1 MKLKGKPR
9 KARLVGN
16 LLLLASLLLLLLQG
30 TFLNLSDAGMAA
42 VAVLAFALLI
52 TALVFLL
59 FWPGAAGNAGAGIL
73 PPLRRRH
80 RRRPVIPKE
89 NNSPL
94 AVLEVL
100 YIWLT

>member
-9 KARLVGN
+9 KARLGGN

-52 TALVFLL
+52 AAALVFLL
-59 FWPGAAGNAGAGIL
+59 FWCCPCCGRGLPGTLGLEYCPRCGGAIEDD
-73 PPLRRRH
+73 P
-80 RRRPVIPKE
+80 
-89 NNSPL
+89 
-94 AVLEVL
+94 
-100 YIWLT
+100 

>member
-30 TFLNLSDAGMAA
+30 TFLKLSDAGMAA

-52 TALVFLL
+52 AALVFLL
-59 FWPGAAGNAGAGIL
+59 FWRCPCCGRGLPGTLGLEYCPRCGGAIEDD
-73 PPLRRRH
+73 P
-80 RRRPVIPKE
+80 
-89 NNSPL
+89 
-94 AVLEVL
+94 
-100 YIWLT
+100 